1 MSTAFVVQAWFSLQ
15 TKKITIKPT
24 ILNFH
29 ILTVHI
35 HPSTPFSNSN
45 SPENVFANAENF
57 VFSLS
62 TFCHGRES
70 RKLLDWTSRKE
81 KNKKDKWQVKSISQK
96 FNSMMLV
103 WNISFEAANEVF
115 YGVSQFFC
123 FTGNL
128 LLTLHPPKNFQ
139 FFCALE
145 SAIKCVRLI

>member
-1 MSTAFVVQAWFSLQ
+1 M
-15 TKKITIKPT
+15 
-24 ILNFH
+24 H
-29 ILTVHI
+29 
-35 HPSTPFSNSN
+35 
-45 SPENVFANAENF
+45 FANLYSPPNPVATLQKMSLRMPKNF

-70 RKLLDWTSRKE
+70 RKLLDWTPRKE

-139 FFCALE
+139 FFQCTW
-145 SAIKCVRLI
+145 KCDKMCPFDLDIF